1 MINLIV
7 PIVENAE
14 KFEEFV
20 NKHNGKDVKIFVG
33 IIDGLKDKFKP
44 KSKNVEIHVFANK
57 SKKEE
62 IINSLHSCKMQNG
75 RIMLVRRPLT
85 DEEFVALSTS
95 SKDICTL
102 KARHNGFVSA
112 FKRFAKKI
120 VRRFFGFTYFEDI
133 SAICYKENMFE
144 LLSVCNNFSIATRI
158 NRYVG
163 VEVDEVLTETKPVK
177 REYNKMA
184 SVSLLCMWI
193 LLFLG
198 SVAGAICVGIF
209 TKTRV
214 LIVVLL
220 IAWLIIMLTLMLV
233 GIVNFTRT
241 TAVGELRY
249 GRAEEK

>member
-14 KFEEFV
+14 NFEEFV
-20 NKHNGKDVKIFVG
+20 NKHSGKDIKVFVG
-33 IIDGLKDKFKP
+33 IIENLKNKFKP

-62 IINSLHSCKMQNG
+62 IINSLHSCKLQNG
-75 RIMLVRRPLT
+75 RIMVVRRPLT

-102 KARHNGFVSA
+102 KAKHNGFVTA
-112 FKRFAKKI
+112 FKNFAKKI

-158 NRYVG
+158 NRYIG
-163 VEVDEVLTETKPVK
+163 VEIDEILSETKPVK
-177 REYNKMA
+177 KDYNRVA
-184 SVSLLCMWI
+184 NVSLLLMWI
-193 LLFLG
+193 MLFLG

-214 LIVVLL
+214 LIVILL
-220 IAWLIIMLTLMLV
+220 IAWLVVMLTLLLV

-241 TAVGELRY
+241 IAVGELRY